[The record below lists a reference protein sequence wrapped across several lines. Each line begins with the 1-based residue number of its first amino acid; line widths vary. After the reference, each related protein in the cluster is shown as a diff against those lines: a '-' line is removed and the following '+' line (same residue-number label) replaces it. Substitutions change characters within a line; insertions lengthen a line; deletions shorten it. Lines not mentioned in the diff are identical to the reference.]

1 MAKKKKCPECPAGE
15 KWAVPYA
22 DFLSL
27 LLALFI
33 ALWAI
38 SSTSNADS
46 ELLKTEFVKI
56 FDFTLTS
63 PLNSDQDDVNDSETE
78 NESGA
83 ISESSSVTSAEIE
96 QMAEEGGILEQMEM
110 GMSLRLPSNLFFDS
124 GSAEINNSDVFLYL
138 QRMSAII
145 KKLPDYV
152 KIDVRGYT
160 DNAPLPVGSRYKDN
174 YELSSAR
181 SLSVMKNLIKNGISP
196 ERISFSGYGEH
207 QAIAPNDSALNRAKN
222 NRVEIFFFVDP
233 KDAPVTQSILE
244 ETLQNSPQYV

>member
-38 SSTSNADS
+38 SSTSSADS
-46 ELLKTEFVKI
+46 EALKTEFIKI

-63 PLNSDQDDVNDSETE
+63 PLSSNQDDINDNEE
-78 NESGA
+78 EDESGA
-83 ISESSSVTSAEIE
+83 VSQTSSVAASETQQIS
-96 QMAEEGGILEQMEM
+96 EEGGVLEQMEM
-110 GMSLRLPSNLFFDS
+110 GLSLRLPSNLFFES
-124 GSAEINNSDVFLYL
+124 GSAEISNSDVYLYI
-138 QRMSAII
+138 QRMTAII

-160 DNAPLPVGSRYKDN
+160 DNASLPIGSRYKDN

-181 SLSVMKNLIKNGISP
+181 SLAVMKNLIKNGISP

-207 QAIAPNDSALNRAKN
+207 QAVAPNDNPINRAKN
-222 NRVEIFFFVDP
+222 NRVEIFFFVDQ
-233 KDAPVTQSILE
+233 KDVPATQSILE
-244 ETLQNSPQYV
+244 ETLQNSQQ

>member
-38 SSTSNADS
+38 SSTSSADS
-46 ELLKTEFVKI
+46 EALKTEFVKI

-63 PLNSDQDDVNDSETE
+63 PLPSNQDDINDNEVE

-83 ISESSSVTSAEIE
+83 MSQTSSITTAEIQ

-110 GMSLRLPSNLFFDS
+110 GLSLRLPSNLLFES
-124 GSAEINNSDVFLYL
+124 GNAEINNSDVYLYL
-138 QRMSAII
+138 QRMTAII

-160 DNAPLPVGSRYKDN
+160 DNTSLPIGSRYKDN

-181 SLSVMKNLIKNGISP
+181 SLAVMKNLIKNGISP

-207 QAIAPNDSALNRAKN
+207 QAVAPNDSPINRAKN
-222 NRVEIFFFVDP
+222 NRVEIFFFVDQ
-233 KDAPVTQSILE
+233 KDVPATQSILE
-244 ETLQNSPQYV
+244 ETLQNSQQ

>member
-1 MAKKKKCPECPAGE
+1 MAKKKKCDECPAGE

-38 SSTSNADS
+38 SSTADS
-46 ELLKTEFVKI
+46 DSEALKTEFVKI

-63 PLNSDQDDVNDSETE
+63 PLPSNEDDISD
-78 NESGA
+78 NEVDGSSAAGD
-83 ISESSSVTSAEIE
+83 SSSVTAAEIE

-110 GMSLRLPSNLFFDS
+110 GMSLRLPSNIFFDA
-124 GSAEINNSDVFLYL
+124 GNAEINNSDVFLYL
-138 QRMSAII
+138 QRMSVII

-160 DNAPLPVGSRYKDN
+160 DNTPLPRDSRYKDN

-207 QAIAPNDSALNRAKN
+207 QAIAPNDSPINRAKN

-233 KDAPVTQSILE
+233 KDAPVAQSILE
-244 ETLQNSPQYV
+244 ETLQNTQ

>member
-1 MAKKKKCPECPAGE
+1 MSKKKKCPECPAGE

-38 SSTSNADS
+38 SSTSSADS
-46 ELLKTEFVKI
+46 EALKTEFVKI
-56 FDFTLTS
+56 FDYTLTAPFS
-63 PLNSDQDDVNDSETE
+63 SDQDDIKD
-78 NESGA
+78 NEIEGVSGA
-83 ISESSSVTSAEIE
+83 ENQTSTLTIAEIE
-96 QMAEEGGILEQMEM
+96 QVSEEGGVLEQVES
-110 GMSLRLPSNLFFDS
+110 GLSLRLPSNLFFES
-124 GSAEINNSDVFLYL
+124 GSSELNNSDVHLYL
-138 QRMSAII
+138 QRIAAII

-152 KIDVRGYT
+152 RIDVRGYT
-160 DNAPLPVGSRYKDN
+160 DNSPLPIGTRFRDN

-207 QAIAPNDSALNRAKN
+207 QAIAPNDSPINRAKN

-233 KDAPVTQSILE
+233 KDAPETQSILE
-244 ETLQNSPQYV
+244 ETLKAQQQ

>member
-244 ETLQNSPQYV
+244 ETLQNTQQ

>member
-38 SSTSNADS
+38 SSTSDADS

-145 KKLPDYV
+145 KKLMCEATQIMHHCLLV
-152 KIDVRGYT
+152 HAIKIIMSS
-160 DNAPLPVGSRYKDN
+160 PLHEV
-174 YELSSAR
+174 
-181 SLSVMKNLIKNGISP
+181 
-196 ERISFSGYGEH
+196 
-207 QAIAPNDSALNRAKN
+207 
-222 NRVEIFFFVDP
+222 
-233 KDAPVTQSILE
+233 
-244 ETLQNSPQYV
+244 

>member
-38 SSTSNADS
+38 SSTSSADS
-46 ELLKTEFVKI
+46 EALKTEFVKI

-63 PLNSDQDDVNDSETE
+63 PLPSNQDDINDSEVE

-83 ISESSSVTSAEIE
+83 VSQTSSVTTAEIQ

-110 GMSLRLPSNLFFDS
+110 GLSLRLPSNLFFES
-124 GSAEINNSDVFLYL
+124 GSAEINNSDVYLYL
-138 QRMSAII
+138 QRMTTII

-160 DNAPLPVGSRYKDN
+160 DNAPLPIGSRYKDN

-181 SLSVMKNLIKNGISP
+181 SLAVMKNLIKNGISP
-196 ERISFSGYGEH
+196 KRISFSGYGEH
-207 QAIAPNDSALNRAKN
+207 QAVAPNDSPINRAKN
-222 NRVEIFFFVDP
+222 NRVEIFFFVDQ
-233 KDAPVTQSILE
+233 KDVPATQSILE
-244 ETLQNSPQYV
+244 ETLQNSQ

>member
-38 SSTSNADS
+38 SSTSSADS
-46 ELLKTEFVKI
+46 EALKTEFVKI

-63 PLNSDQDDVNDSETE
+63 PLPSNQDDINDSEVE

-83 ISESSSVTSAEIE
+83 VSQTSSVTTAEIQ

-110 GMSLRLPSNLFFDS
+110 GLSLRLPSNLFFES
-124 GSAEINNSDVFLYL
+124 GSAEINNSDVYLYL
-138 QRMSAII
+138 QRMTAII

-160 DNAPLPVGSRYKDN
+160 DNASLPIGSRYKDN

-181 SLSVMKNLIKNGISP
+181 SLAVMKNLIKNGISP
-196 ERISFSGYGEH
+196 ERTSFSGYGEH
-207 QAIAPNDSALNRAKN
+207 QAVAPNDSPINRAKN
-222 NRVEIFFFVDP
+222 NRVEIFFFVDQ
-233 KDAPVTQSILE
+233 KDVPATQSILE
-244 ETLQNSPQYV
+244 ETLQNSQ

>member
-138 QRMSAII
+138 QRMSDII

-244 ETLQNSPQYV
+244 ETLQNSQQ

>member
-1 MAKKKKCPECPAGE
+1 MAKKKKCDECPAGE

-38 SSTSNADS
+38 SSTAESDS
-46 ELLKTEFVKI
+46 EALKTEFVKI

-63 PLNSDQDDVNDSETE
+63 PLPSNEDDISD
-78 NESGA
+78 NEVDGSSAAGD
-83 ISESSSVTSAEIE
+83 SSSVTAAEIE

-110 GMSLRLPSNLFFDS
+110 GMSLRLPSNIFFDA
-124 GSAEINNSDVFLYL
+124 GNAEINNSDVFLYL

-160 DNAPLPVGSRYKDN
+160 DDTPLPRDSRYKDN

-207 QAIAPNDSALNRAKN
+207 QAIAPNDSPINRAKN

-233 KDAPVTQSILE
+233 KDAPAAQSILE
-244 ETLQNSPQYV
+244 ETLQNTQ

>member
-38 SSTSNADS
+38 SSTSSADS
-46 ELLKTEFVKI
+46 EALKTEFIKI

-63 PLNSDQDDVNDSETE
+63 PLSSNQDDINDNEE
-78 NESGA
+78 EDESGA
-83 ISESSSVTSAEIE
+83 VSQTSSVAASETQQIS
-96 QMAEEGGILEQMEM
+96 EEGGVLEQMEM
-110 GMSLRLPSNLFFDS
+110 GLSLRLPSNLFFES
-124 GSAEINNSDVFLYL
+124 GSAEISNSDVYLYI
-138 QRMSAII
+138 QRMTAII

-160 DNAPLPVGSRYKDN
+160 DNASLPIGSRYKDN

-181 SLSVMKNLIKNGISP
+181 SLAVMKNLIKNGISP

-207 QAIAPNDSALNRAKN
+207 QAVAPNDSPINRAKN
-222 NRVEIFFFVDP
+222 NRVEIFFFVDQ
-233 KDAPVTQSILE
+233 KDVPATQSILE
-244 ETLQNSPQYV
+244 ETLQNSQQ

>member
-1 MAKKKKCPECPAGE
+1 MAKKKCPECPAGE

-38 SSTSNADS
+38 SSTSSADS
-46 ELLKTEFVKI
+46 EALKTEFVKI

-63 PLNSDQDDVNDSETE
+63 PLSSDEEDISE
-78 NESGA
+78 NEIEGSA
-83 ISESSSVTSAEIE
+83 ASADSSSITTAEIE
-96 QMAEEGGILEQMEM
+96 QMAEEGGILEQVEM
-110 GMSLRLPSNLFFDS
+110 GTSLRLPSNISFDP
-124 GSAEINNSDVFLYL
+124 GSAEINNSDVYLYL

-145 KKLPDYV
+145 KKLPEYV
-152 KIDVRGYT
+152 KVDVRGYT
-160 DNAPLPVGSRYKDN
+160 DNTPLPVGSRYKDN

-181 SLSVMKNLIKNGISP
+181 ALSVMKVLIKNGISP

-207 QAIAPNDSALNRAKN
+207 QAIAPNDSPINRAKN

-233 KDAPVTQSILE
+233 KDAPVAQSILE
-244 ETLQNSPQYV
+244 ETLQNMQQ

>member
-38 SSTSNADS
+38 SSTSSADS
-46 ELLKTEFVKI
+46 EALKTEFVKI

-63 PLNSDQDDVNDSETE
+63 PLPSNQDDINDSEVE

-83 ISESSSVTSAEIE
+83 VSQTSSVTTAEIQ

-110 GMSLRLPSNLFFDS
+110 GLSLRLPSNLFFES
-124 GSAEINNSDVFLYL
+124 GSAEINNSDVYLYL
-138 QRMSAII
+138 QRMTAII

-160 DNAPLPVGSRYKDN
+160 DNASLPIGSRYKDN

-181 SLSVMKNLIKNGISP
+181 SLAVMKNLIKNGISP

-207 QAIAPNDSALNRAKN
+207 QAVAPNDNPINRAKN
-222 NRVEIFFFVDP
+222 NRVEIFFFVDQ
-233 KDAPVTQSILE
+233 KDVPATQSILE
-244 ETLQNSPQYV
+244 ETLQNSQE

>member
-1 MAKKKKCPECPAGE
+1 MAKKKKCPACPAGE

-27 LLALFI
+27 LLSLFI

-38 SSTSNADS
+38 SSTSSADS
-46 ELLKTEFVKI
+46 EALKSEFVKI

-63 PLNSDQDDVNDSETE
+63 PLPSDEDDISE
-78 NESGA
+78 NEVEGSA
-83 ISESSSVTSAEIE
+83 ASADSSSITTAEIE
-96 QMAEEGGILEQMEM
+96 KMAEEGGILEQVEM
-110 GMSLRLPSNLFFDS
+110 GTSLRLPSNIFFDP
-124 GSAEINNSDVFLYL
+124 GSAEITNSDVYLYL
-138 QRMSAII
+138 QRMSTII
-145 KKLPDYV
+145 KKLPEYV

-160 DNAPLPVGSRYKDN
+160 DDAPLPIGSRYKDN

-181 SLSVMKNLIKNGISP
+181 SLSVMKALIKNGISP

-207 QAIAPNDSALNRAKN
+207 QAIAPNDSPINRAKN

-233 KDAPVTQSILE
+233 KDAPVAQSILE
-244 ETLQNSPQYV
+244 ETLQNMQQ

>member
-1 MAKKKKCPECPAGE
+1 MSKKKKCPECPAGE

-38 SSTSNADS
+38 SSTSEADS

-56 FDFTLTS
+56 FDYTITA
-63 PLNSDQDDVNDSETE
+63 PLASDEEEVND
-78 NESGA
+78 N
-83 ISESSSVTSAEIE
+83 EIE
-96 QMAEEGGILEQMEM
+96 KEANASSENSTITTSDIPKIADDSGILEQMES
-110 GMSLRLPSNLFFDS
+110 GLSLRLPANLLFDT
-124 GSAEINNSDVFLYL
+124 GSADITNSDIFLYM
-138 QRMSAII
+138 QRIAAMI

-160 DNAPLPVGSRYKDN
+160 DNSPLPIGSRFKDN

-181 SLSVMKNLIKNGISP
+181 SLNVMKNLIRNGISP
-196 ERISFSGYGEH
+196 DRISFSGYGEY
-207 QAIAPNDSALNRAKN
+207 QAIAPNNNPIDRAKN
-222 NRVEIFFFVDP
+222 NRVEIFFFIDP
-233 KDAPVTQSILE
+233 KDAPATQSVLE
-244 ETLQNSPQYV
+244 EALHGGG

>member
-1 MAKKKKCPECPAGE
+1 MAKKKKCDECPAGE

-38 SSTSNADS
+38 SSTADS
-46 ELLKTEFVKI
+46 DSEALKTEFVKI

-63 PLNSDQDDVNDSETE
+63 PLPSNEDDISD
-78 NESGA
+78 NEVDGSSAAGD
-83 ISESSSVTSAEIE
+83 SSSVTAAEIE

-110 GMSLRLPSNLFFDS
+110 GMSLRLPSNIFFDA
-124 GSAEINNSDVFLYL
+124 GNAEINNSDVFLYL

-160 DNAPLPVGSRYKDN
+160 DNTPLPRDSRYKDN

-207 QAIAPNDSALNRAKN
+207 QAIAPNDSPINRAKN

-233 KDAPVTQSILE
+233 KDAPAAQSILE
-244 ETLQNSPQYV
+244 ETLQNTQ

>member
-174 YELSSAR
+174 YELSSTR

-244 ETLQNSPQYV
+244 ETLQNSQQ

>member
-1 MAKKKKCPECPAGE
+1 MAKKKKAQACPAGE

-38 SSTSNADS
+38 SSTSQADA
-46 ELLKTEFVKI
+46 EAVKTEFVKI
-56 FDFTLTS
+56 FDYTLTS
-63 PLNSDQDDVNDSETE
+63 PLPTNQDDISENDIENDS
-78 NESGA
+78 GA
-83 ISESSSVTSAEIE
+83 QTLNSSVTTAEIE

-110 GMSLRLPSNLFFDS
+110 GMSLRLPSNLFFEA
-124 GSAEINNSDVFLYL
+124 GSAEITDSDVFLYL
-138 QRMSAII
+138 QRITAII

-152 KIDVRGYT
+152 KIDVRGFT
-160 DNAPLPVGSRYKDN
+160 DNSPLPIGSRYKDN
-174 YELSSAR
+174 YELSAAR

-196 ERISFSGYGEH
+196 NQISFSGYGPN
-207 QAIAPNDSALNRAKN
+207 QAVAPNDTPINRAKN

-233 KDAPVTQSILE
+233 KDAPVAQSILE
-244 ETLQNSPQYV
+244 KTLQDGQ

>member
-1 MAKKKKCPECPAGE
+1 MAKKKKCDECPAGE

-38 SSTSNADS
+38 SSTADS
-46 ELLKTEFVKI
+46 DSEALKTEFVKI

-63 PLNSDQDDVNDSETE
+63 PLPSNEDDISD
-78 NESGA
+78 NEVDGSSAAGD
-83 ISESSSVTSAEIE
+83 SSSVTAAEIE
-96 QMAEEGGILEQMEM
+96 QMTEEGGILEQMEM
-110 GMSLRLPSNLFFDS
+110 GMSLRLPSNIFFDA
-124 GSAEINNSDVFLYL
+124 GNAEINNSDVFLYL

-160 DNAPLPVGSRYKDN
+160 DDTPLPRDSRYKDN

-207 QAIAPNDSALNRAKN
+207 QAIAPNDSPINRAKN

-233 KDAPVTQSILE
+233 KDAPVAQSILE
-244 ETLQNSPQYV
+244 ETLQNTQ

>member
-1 MAKKKKCPECPAGE
+1 M
-15 KWAVPYA
+15 
-22 DFLSL
+22 

-38 SSTSNADS
+38 SSTSSADS
-46 ELLKTEFVKI
+46 EALKTEFVKI

-63 PLNSDQDDVNDSETE
+63 PLPSNQDDINDSEVE

-83 ISESSSVTSAEIE
+83 ISQTSSVTTAEIQ

-110 GMSLRLPSNLFFDS
+110 GLSLRLPSNLFFES
-124 GSAEINNSDVFLYL
+124 GSAEINNSDVYLYL
-138 QRMSAII
+138 QRMTAII

-160 DNAPLPVGSRYKDN
+160 DNASLPIGSRYKDN

-181 SLSVMKNLIKNGISP
+181 SLAVMKNLIKNGISP

-207 QAIAPNDSALNRAKN
+207 QAVAPNDSPINRAKN
-222 NRVEIFFFVDP
+222 NRVEIFFFVDQ
-233 KDAPVTQSILE
+233 KDVPATQSILE
-244 ETLQNSPQYV
+244 ETLQNSQ

>member
-1 MAKKKKCPECPAGE
+1 MAKKKKCDECPAGE

-38 SSTSNADS
+38 SSTADS
-46 ELLKTEFVKI
+46 DSEALKTEFVKI

-63 PLNSDQDDVNDSETE
+63 PLPSNEDDISD
-78 NESGA
+78 NEVDGSSAAGD
-83 ISESSSVTSAEIE
+83 SSSVTAAEIE

-110 GMSLRLPSNLFFDS
+110 GMSLRLPSNIFFDA
-124 GSAEINNSDVFLYL
+124 GNAEINNSDVFLYL

-160 DNAPLPVGSRYKDN
+160 DDTPLPRDSRYKDN

-207 QAIAPNDSALNRAKN
+207 QAIAPNDSPINRAKN

-233 KDAPVTQSILE
+233 KDAPAAQSILE
-244 ETLQNSPQYV
+244 ETLQNTQ

>member
-1 MAKKKKCPECPAGE
+1 MAKKKKCDECPTGE

-38 SSTSNADS
+38 SSTADS
-46 ELLKTEFVKI
+46 DSEALKTEFVKI

-63 PLNSDQDDVNDSETE
+63 PLPSNEDDISD
-78 NESGA
+78 NEVDGSSAAGD
-83 ISESSSVTSAEIE
+83 SSSVTAAEIE

-110 GMSLRLPSNLFFDS
+110 GMSLRLPSNIFFDA
-124 GSAEINNSDVFLYL
+124 GNAEINNSDVFLYL

-160 DNAPLPVGSRYKDN
+160 DNTPLPRDSRYKDN

-207 QAIAPNDSALNRAKN
+207 QAIAPNDSPINRAKN

-233 KDAPVTQSILE
+233 KDAPVAQSILE
-244 ETLQNSPQYV
+244 ETLQNTQ